1 MADRFRRRIWRM
13 YRKSFIPP
21 NRIIHCN
28 ITYNKFFN
36 SFRKPWLHACK
47 VVKRH
52 QSETRTHKHT
62 MERRIEE
69 LEAMIA
75 DYENKYNNTNRS
87 PWMDETY
94 EYYENQAEL
103 ESLKLESM
111 IEELDLEQ
119 EYYENQAELNQEFEM
134 DWMEYQS
141 EYNYCNGVV

>member
-1 MADRFRRRIWRM
+1 
-13 YRKSFIPP
+13 
-21 NRIIHCN
+21 
-28 ITYNKFFN
+28 
-36 SFRKPWLHACK
+36 
-47 VVKRH
+47 
-52 QSETRTHKHT
+52 